1 MSLPVEIVFGIYLG
15 IITGIVPALVA
26 GVLGFVFKYVTD
38 VTIPGLGVVV
48 PRARDRRYQRGLL
61 ALNDETIR
69 SSERAPAILTAIIV
83 VLMISLYAHAQG
95 TDSAPA
101 SRSGSR
107 SNSSGTEPSRPT

>member
-1 MSLPVEIVFGIYLG
+1 MSLPVEIVFGISSASSPGSFPRWWPGY
-15 IITGIVPALVA
+15 
-26 GVLGFVFKYVTD
+26 GFVFKYVTD

-48 PRARDRRYQRGLL
+48 VARARDRRYQRGLL